1 MAPGSRAIAWRKILA
16 SRQPPMEIRPMS
28 LPLRF
33 SPLSSAVL
41 ALILAFAAPAA
52 PALAQA
58 ADLADRASR
67 VRELDAAI
75 ARAAVEWEVPGL
87 AVAVVKDGQ
96 VVLARGYGVRQLGRP
111 EPVDADTLF
120 AVGSTTKAM
129 TAALI
134 GQLVAEGKVAWDD
147 PVIRHLPGFQVGDP
161 WATRE
166 ITVRDLLTHRA
177 GLPNTDLLWFG
188 SDRSRAAL
196 VAALAGV
203 APAYSLRSSFIY
215 QNVMYVTAGELAA
228 AAAGA
233 PWEQLLE
240 SRLLQPLGMART
252 SPTLAGAAGRDNVA
266 APHDRVEGALRVIEN
281 APVDAVGPAGSVW
294 SSVNDMSRWLRLLLA
309 EGRVDSRA
317 ENAGGDG
324 RQVLA
329 AATVEEL
336 FRPQT
341 VIPADQFYPTARLTR
356 PHWITYGLGWFQQ
369 DFQGRMVQYHT
380 GSIDGMTAIVGL
392 VPEEELGLV
401 VLANRDHAEL
411 RHALLWLALD
421 RLGPRPSGRDWN
433 AEVKQ
438 LYDARSAEAD
448 KARSA
453 AEAKRVAGTRPSLPP
468 ARYAGTYRHPLYGD
482 VLIRLEDRPE
492 GGGLRLV
499 FGPLLQG
506 RLEHWHYDTF
516 RVRWDRPWQAPELL
530 TVGLDAEGNPARL
543 ELFGEELRRVP
554 DEPAAAAP

>member
-1 MAPGSRAIAWRKILA
+1 
-16 SRQPPMEIRPMS
+16 MS
-28 LPLRF
+28 LTPRF
-33 SPLSSAVL
+33 FRLSSARPSAVL
-41 ALILAFAAPAA
+41 ALLVALAAPPA
-52 PALAQA
+52 PALAQTPA
-58 ADLADRASR
+58 SPADRAAR
-67 VRELDAAI
+67 VRELDASI
-75 ARAAVEWEVPGL
+75 AAAAAEWEVPGL
-87 AVAVVKDGQ
+87 AVAVVKDGE
-96 VVLARGYGVRQLGRP
+96 VVLARGYGVRRLGRP

-129 TAALI
+129 TAALL

-147 PVIRHLPGFQVGDP
+147 PVIRHLPGFRVGDP

-177 GLPNTDLLWFG
+177 GLPNTDLLWYG
-188 SDRSRAAL
+188 ADRPRAEL
-196 VAALAGV
+196 IGALAGV
-203 APAYSLRSSFIY
+203 APAYSLRGGFIY
-215 QNVMYVTAGELAA
+215 QNVMYVAAGELAA
-228 AAAGA
+228 AVAGTS
-233 PWEQLLE
+233 WEQLLE
-240 SRLLQPLGMART
+240 SRLLEPLGMART
-252 SPTLAGAAGRDNVA
+252 VPTLARTAGRDNVA

-281 APVDAVGPAGSVW
+281 APVDAAGPAGSVW
-294 SSVNDMSRWLRLLLA
+294 SSVNDMSRWIRLLLA
-309 EGRVDSRA
+309 EGRAD
-317 ENAGGDG
+317 AGGG

-329 AATVEEL
+329 VATVEEL

-341 VIPADQFYPTARLTR
+341 VIPVEQFYPTARLTR

-392 VPEEELGLV
+392 VPEEELGIV

-448 KARSA
+448 KARA
-453 AEAKRVAGTRPSLPP
+453 EAEAKRVAGTRPSLPL

-482 VLIRLEDRPE
+482 ARVSPE
-492 GGGLRLV
+492 GDGLRLV
-499 FGPLLQG
+499 FAPGLQG
-506 RLEHWHYDTF
+506 RLEHWHFDTF
-516 RVRWDRPWQAPELL
+516 RIRWDRPWQGPELV
-530 TVGLDAEGNPARL
+530 TVGLDAEGNPVRL

-554 DEPAAAAP
+554 EAEPAAAP